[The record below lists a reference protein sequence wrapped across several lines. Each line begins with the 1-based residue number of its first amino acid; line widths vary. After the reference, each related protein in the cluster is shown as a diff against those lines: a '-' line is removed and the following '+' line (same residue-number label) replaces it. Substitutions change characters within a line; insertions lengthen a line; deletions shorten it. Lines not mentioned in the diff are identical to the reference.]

1 MDLQRNRKNKEGA
14 ASLIDKE
21 TFCGLI
27 NLHEKAMY
35 YLAFSLVRNEADA
48 ADVIGEAIL
57 RAYKSIDALKSEKA
71 FKPWLLKIIH
81 NTAVEYIRKNAKTVS
96 AQEIDIGVEND
107 IETKLTLW
115 QTVKSLNQPYRT
127 VTILYYYEDLS
138 ISEISKITDT
148 SVIAVKQQLSRA
160 RKQLRELLKED
171 FVK

>member
-27 NLHEKAMY
+27 KLHEKAMY

-160 RKQLRELLKED
+160 RKQLREL
-171 FVK
+171 

>member
-1 MDLQRNRKNKEGA
+1 M
-14 ASLIDKE
+14 IDKD
-21 TFCGLI
+21 TFCEQI
-27 NLHEKAMY
+27 RLHEKAMY
-35 YLAFSLVRNEADA
+35 YLAFSLVQNEADA

-57 RAYKSIDALKSEKA
+57 RAYKNIDGLKSEKA
-71 FKPWLLKIIH
+71 FKSWLLKIIH
-81 NTAVEYIRKNAKTVS
+81 NTAVEYIRKNAKTIS
-96 AQEIDIGVEND
+96 SQEIDVAVEND

-115 QTVKSLNQPYRT
+115 QTVKSLQQPYRT

-148 SVIAVKQQLSRA
+148 TTIAVKQQLSRA